1 MRSHAAL
8 GVVSGLLLLAG
19 CAGPSEYQLR
29 GTSRAAG
36 ADGMIQIE
44 SIEGGNHMVTLA
56 IDHLPP
62 PARLGPELTS
72 YAVWFEEAG
81 RATQKAGDL
90 EYDDD
95 TRSGRMMATT
105 PLRRFTVKVT
115 AERDR
120 SSISPSD
127 WVVATREVGGED

>member
-1 MRSHAAL
+1 MTLLITLL
-8 GVVSGLLLLAG
+8 GVSA
-19 CAGPSEYQLR
+19 CAGPSEYALL
-29 GTSRAAG
+29 GTTRAAG
-36 ADGMIQIE
+36 ADGMIQVE
-44 SIEGGNHMVTLA
+44 AIEGGNQMVTLA

-62 PARLGPELTS
+62 PARLGPEMTS
-72 YAVWFEEAG
+72 YAVWFQSRG
-81 RATQKAGDL
+81 RAPQKAGLL

-105 PLRRFTVKVT
+105 PLSRFTLKVT

-127 WVVATREVGGED
+127 VVVATREVGGED